1 MERKQEY
8 GKIIKWVT
16 GILPL
21 YFLLACSNIDESERF
36 IYVPP
41 IDAQRAV
48 LIEDFTGQACVNC
61 PAASDVIL
69 DLQNTL
75 GENNIIPVA
84 IHSGPFARRRGD
96 LISDLGTE
104 DGDKYFNHWG
114 IEAQPAVKIN
124 RGEPI
129 YDTNQYAAAVQAEM
143 QKPSPVFLEKFQ
155 VTCAD
160 GKTIN
165 IVIHPSVPTTDVD
178 ARLQVWIVE
187 DGINAE
193 GGNSKYVQ
201 LMGDGSAN
209 ENYVHN
215 HVFRASLTNDLF
227 GDSYRQNAGE
237 KLLVEFNYSKA
248 VESHWKVENLSVVAF
263 LWNEKDGVL
272 CVSRE
277 KLKVKN

>member
-1 MERKQEY
+1 M
-8 GKIIKWVT
+8 

-21 YFLLACSNIDESERF
+21 SLLLACSNIDESERF
-36 IYVPP
+36 IYVPTT
-41 IDAQRAV
+41 DVQRAV
-48 LIEDFTGQACVNC
+48 LIEDFTGQKCKNC
-61 PAASDVIL
+61 PEATEKIHE
-69 DLQNTL
+69 LQKDF
-75 GENNIIPVA
+75 GEDKIIPVA
-84 IHSGPFARRRGD
+84 IHSGPFARKSGKD
-96 LISDLGTE
+96 TIYISDLGTKQ
-104 DGDKYFNHWG
+104 GDEYYKHWG
-114 IEAQPAVKIN
+114 IEAQPGVIIN
-124 RGEPI
+124 RGKII
-129 YDTNQYAAAVQAEM
+129 YDRNQYAAAVQAEM
-143 QKPSPVFLEKFQ
+143 QKPSPVFLEDFQ
-155 VTCAD
+155 ATCAD

-165 IVIHPSVPTTDVD
+165 IVIHPSVPTADVD

-227 GDSYRQNAGE
+227 GDAYRQGAGE
-237 KLLVEFNYSKA
+237 KILVEFNYSKA